1 MTDRIGD
8 VRITRDGFV
17 ATVTLDKPPI
27 NAVSVDLMRDL
38 ADALELLDKDGLT
51 RAVVLATAGKVFCS
65 GADLSNRTSEGPIP
79 ERSINPLYDQAVR
92 LFSTELPIIAAV
104 QGAAVGA
111 GLGLSLIADFR
122 VAAPEARFAAN
133 FTKLGFHPGFG
144 LTYTLPRLIGRQN
157 AAMMF
162 LTGERYDAPEALE
175 MGLIDDLV
183 DLPRWS
189 CADDGGDDC
198 GECPACC
205 ALHPQDVAWRSRG
218 RRTRGDRPRILRT
231 AMADEDGRLQ
241 GRRESRDR
249 AACRRLQGPLGQRLD
264 PAHEHLHGAVDCVTD
279 FLFGRGI
286 ARQQQG
292 AELQA

>member
-8 VRITRDGFV
+8 IHISRDSFV
-17 ATVTLDKPPI
+17 ATVTIDKPPI

-38 ADALELLDKDGLT
+38 ADTLEMLDKDGLT

-92 LFSTELPIIAAV
+92 LFSAELPIIAAV

-162 LTGERYDAPEALE
+162 LTGERYDASEALE
-175 MGLIDDLV
+175 MGLVDDLV
-183 DLPRWS
+183 DLPRLLGR
-189 CADDGGDDC
+189 AQTMAATIA
-198 GECPACC
+198 ENAPLA
-205 ALHPQDVAWRSRG
+205 VRSTRK
-218 RRTRGDRPRILRT
+218 TLRGDL
-231 AMADEDGRLQ
+231 AAGV
-241 GRRESRDR
+241 R
-249 AACRRLQGPLGQRLD
+249 AATDHEFSEQQWLMKTDDFKEGVKAVSERRSG
-264 PAHEHLHGAVDCVTD
+264 D
-279 FLFGRGI
+279 FKGR
-286 ARQQQG
+286 
-292 AELQA
+292 

>member
-8 VRITRDGFV
+8 VNIAREGFV
-17 ATVTLDKPPI
+17 ATVTIDKPPI

-38 ADALELLDKDGLT
+38 ADALEGLEKDGLT
-51 RAVVLATAGKVFCS
+51 RAIVLATAGKVFCS

-92 LFSTELPIIAAV
+92 LFSTELPIVAAV
-104 QGAAVGA
+104 QGAAIGA

-162 LTGERYDAPEALE
+162 LTGERYDASEALE

-183 DLPRWS
+183 DLPRLLGR
-189 CADDGGDDC
+189 AQTMAATIA
-198 GECPACC
+198 ENAPLA
-205 ALHPQDVAWRSRG
+205 VRSTRK
-218 RRTRGDRPRILRT
+218 TLRGDL
-231 AMADEDGRLQ
+231 AAAV
-241 GRRESRDR
+241 R
-249 AACRRLQGPLGQRLD
+249 AATDHEFSEQQWLMKTDDFKEGVRAVSERRAG
-264 PAHEHLHGAVDCVTD
+264 D
-279 FLFGRGI
+279 FKGR
-286 ARQQQG
+286 
-292 AELQA
+292 

>member
-8 VRITRDGFV
+8 VHIAREGFV
-17 ATVTLDKPPI
+17 ATVTIDKPPI

-38 ADALELLDKDGLT
+38 ADALEGLDKDGLT
-51 RAVVLATAGKVFCS
+51 RAIVLATAGKVFCS

-92 LFSTELPIIAAV
+92 LFSTELPIVAAV
-104 QGAAVGA
+104 QGAAIGA

-133 FTKLGFHPGFG
+133 FSKLGFHPGFG

-162 LTGERYDAPEALE
+162 LTGERYDASEALE

-183 DLPRWS
+183 DLPRLLGR
-189 CADDGGDDC
+189 AQTMAATIA
-198 GECPACC
+198 ENAPLA
-205 ALHPQDVAWRSRG
+205 VRSTRK
-218 RRTRGDRPRILRT
+218 TLRGDL
-231 AMADEDGRLQ
+231 AAAV
-241 GRRESRDR
+241 R
-249 AACRRLQGPLGQRLD
+249 AATDHEFSEQQWLMKTDDFKEGVRAVSERRAG
-264 PAHEHLHGAVDCVTD
+264 D
-279 FLFGRGI
+279 FKGR
-286 ARQQQG
+286 
-292 AELQA
+292 

>member
-8 VRITRDGFV
+8 VHTLRDGFV
-17 ATVTLDKPPI
+17 ARVTIDKPPI

-38 ADALELLDKDGLT
+38 ADALEGLDKGGVT

-92 LFSTELPIIAAV
+92 LFSTELPIVAAV
-104 QGAAVGA
+104 QGAAIGA

-157 AAMMF
+157 AARMF
-162 LTGERYDAPEALE
+162 LTGERYDADDAMD
-175 MGLIDDLV
+175 MGLV
-183 DLPRWS
+183 DEIAPLDQLLLR
-189 CADDGGDDC
+189 AH
-198 GECPACC
+198 
-205 ALHPQDVAWRSRG
+205 ALAASIAENAPLAIRSTRK
-218 RRTRGDRPRILRT
+218 TLRGDLAAAVRTQTDHEFTEQQWLMKTDDFKEGVKAVSERRPG
-231 AMADEDGRLQ
+231 EFKGR
-241 GRRESRDR
+241 
-249 AACRRLQGPLGQRLD
+249 
-264 PAHEHLHGAVDCVTD
+264 
-279 FLFGRGI
+279 
-286 ARQQQG
+286 
-292 AELQA
+292 

>member
-8 VRITRDGFV
+8 VHIARDGFV
-17 ATVTLDKPPI
+17 ATVTIDKPPI

-38 ADALELLDKDGLT
+38 ADALERLDKDGLT

-92 LFSTELPIIAAV
+92 LFSTELPIVAAV
-104 QGAAVGA
+104 QGAAIGA

-162 LTGERYDAPEALE
+162 LSGERYDASEALE
-175 MGLIDDLV
+175 MGLVDDLV
-183 DLPRWS
+183 DLPRLLGR
-189 CADDGGDDC
+189 AQTMAATIA
-198 GECPACC
+198 ENAPLA
-205 ALHPQDVAWRSRG
+205 VRSTRK
-218 RRTRGDRPRILRT
+218 TLRGDL
-231 AMADEDGRLQ
+231 AAAV
-241 GRRESRDR
+241 R
-249 AACRRLQGPLGQRLD
+249 AATNHEFSEQQWLMKTDDFKEGVKAVSERRAG
-264 PAHEHLHGAVDCVTD
+264 D
-279 FLFGRGI
+279 FKGR
-286 ARQQQG
+286 
-292 AELQA
+292 

>member
-8 VRITRDGFV
+8 VHISRDGFV
-17 ATVTLDKPPI
+17 ATVTIDKPPI

-38 ADALELLDKDGLT
+38 ADALDGLDKDGVT

-65 GADLSNRTSEGPIP
+65 GADLSNRSSEGPIP

-92 LFSTELPIIAAV
+92 LFSTELPIVGAV

-111 GLGLSLIADFR
+111 GLGLAMIADFR

-162 LTGERYDAPEALE
+162 LTGERYDASEALE

-183 DLPRWS
+183 DLPRLLQR
-189 CADDGGDDC
+189 AQTMAATIA
-198 GECPACC
+198 ENAPLA
-205 ALHPQDVAWRSRG
+205 VRSTRK
-218 RRTRGDRPRILRT
+218 TLRGDL
-231 AMADEDGRLQ
+231 AAGV
-241 GRRESRDR
+241 R
-249 AACRRLQGPLGQRLD
+249 AATDHEFSEQQWLMKTDDFKEGVRAVSERRAG
-264 PAHEHLHGAVDCVTD
+264 D
-279 FLFGRGI
+279 FVGK
-286 ARQQQG
+286 
-292 AELQA
+292 

>member
-1 MTDRIGD
+1 MTNQIGPKQIGD
-8 VRITRDGFV
+8 VHITRDGFV
-17 ATVTLDKPPI
+17 ATVTIVKPPI

-38 ADALELLDKDGLT
+38 ADALELLDKDGFT

-65 GADLSNRTSEGPIP
+65 GADLSNSTGEGPIP

-104 QGAAVGA
+104 QGAAIGA

-144 LTYTLPRLIGRQN
+144 LTCTLPRLIGRQN

-162 LTGERYDAPEALE
+162 LTGERYDASEALE

-183 DLPRWS
+183 DLPRLLGR
-189 CADDGGDDC
+189 AQTMAATIA
-198 GECPACC
+198 ENAPLA
-205 ALHPQDVAWRSRG
+205 VRSTRK
-218 RRTRGDRPRILRT
+218 TLRGDL
-231 AMADEDGRLQ
+231 AAAV
-241 GRRESRDR
+241 R
-249 AACRRLQGPLGQRLD
+249 AATDHEFSEQQWLMKTDDFKEGVRAVSERRAGN
-264 PAHEHLHGAVDCVTD
+264 
-279 FLFGRGI
+279 FKGR
-286 ARQQQG
+286 
-292 AELQA
+292 